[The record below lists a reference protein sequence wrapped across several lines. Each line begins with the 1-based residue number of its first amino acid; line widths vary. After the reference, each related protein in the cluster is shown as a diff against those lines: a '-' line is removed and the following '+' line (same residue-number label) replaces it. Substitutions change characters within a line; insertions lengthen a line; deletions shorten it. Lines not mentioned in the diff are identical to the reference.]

1 MLMLPVR
8 ISIIV
13 IKDKKILLVSDDSN
27 IYWTPGGKQEPGE
40 THLEAIDREL
50 DEELKVRST
59 SAKLYISYEAM
70 HETRKEMQKVYCYL
84 ATISGNITPSSEIKK
99 YGWFSKDDM
108 PKLMVSIK
116 NNLIPKLVEDKL
128 L

>member
-1 MLMLPVR
+1 MLADRM
-8 ISIIV
+8 SIIV
-13 IKDKKILLVSDDSN
+13 IKDKKILLVSDDSD

-50 DEELKVRST
+50 DEELKVKST
-59 SAKLYISYEAM
+59 SARLYISYEAM
-70 HETRKEMQKVYCYL
+70 HQARQEMQKVYCYL
-84 ATISGNITPSSEIKK
+84 TTISGDITPSSEITK

-116 NNLIPKLVEDKL
+116 NNLIPRLVEDKL